1 MDKCAKMFDSR
12 SKFMPNG
19 PPLNKGSVSIDYSKY
34 SEQDMQVG
42 SSEILALDEEMESK
56 LMLIGN
62 SLENEDRDKLAASLN
77 RQKGSKKTMFQ
88 ECKHA
93 RNRSDFDSL

>member
-1 MDKCAKMFDSR
+1 MDKSAKMFDSR

-19 PPLNKGSVSIDYSKY
+19 PPSHKGSASIDYSKY
-34 SEQDMQVG
+34 SEQDMRVG

-62 SLENEDRDKLAASLN
+62 CRENEGRDKLAASLN
-77 RQKGSKKTMFQ
+77 RQKGSKKTRF
-88 ECKHA
+88 EESKHA
-93 RNRSDFDSL
+93 RNRSDFDNL